1 MVAVAHGRAAMPIYE
16 FYCRH
21 CHRVLSFLSR
31 SVDTEKTPA
40 CPRCGRPDLTRRA
53 SAFAISKGRKEE
65 PKPETPPGPE
75 LDEGRLEKAMEALAG
90 DMDSIDENDPKQG
103 AHLMRKLF
111 AATGLPVAGGMEEAL
126 RRMEAGEDPEKIE
139 EEMGDV
145 FEQDPF
151 GGLLGAGGEDKDPE
165 GTKKNLGRL
174 RRMLP
179 PAHDPEL
186 YEM

>member
-1 MVAVAHGRAAMPIYE
+1 MPIYE
-16 FYCRH
+16 FYCHH
-21 CHRVLSFLSR
+21 CHRVMSFLSR
-31 SVDTEKTPA
+31 AVNTEKTPP
-40 CPRCGRPDLTRRA
+40 CPRCGRGDLARRA

-65 PKPETPPGPE
+65 PKPQAAPGPDI
-75 LDEGRLEKAMEALAG
+75 DEGRLEKAMQVLAG
-90 DMDSIDENDPKQG
+90 EMDSIDENDPKQG

-111 AATGLPVAGGMEEAL
+111 AATGMAVAGGMEEAL

-145 FEQDPF
+145 FEGDPF
-151 GGLLGAGGEDKDPE
+151 GGLLGSDAAESGKPGSKKD
-165 GTKKNLGRL
+165 LGRL

-179 PAHDPEL
+179 PAHDTEL